1 MDKKTL
7 DRLEKEAQEE
17 KARVAALMKLPLWWS
32 YLHVNGSVM
41 VKRFFDNRDLTE
53 AHESPFVQA
62 VCTPMPCK
70 DRAEALVKFRA
81 SFGGNMKL
89 SNLTMAE
96 EDKNV

>member
-17 KARVAALMKLPLWWS
+17 KARVEALMKLPLWWG
-32 YLHVNGSVM
+32 YLHVNGSVL

-62 VCTPMPCK
+62 VCTPIPCK
-70 DRAEALVKFRA
+70 DRAEALGKFKA
-81 SFGGNMKL
+81 YFGRSMQL
-89 SNLTMAE
+89 SHLTMAE
-96 EDKNV
+96 D